1 MLLPSSPP
9 PPHHLNL
16 QKRIRIW
23 ERISDTGGGRV
34 VVVVVVARRGADSAV
49 RVTDSVKL
57 QSNYTHIL
65 YFSALVQYFR
75 Q

>member
-1 MLLPSSPP
+1 MLLPSPP

-23 ERISDTGGGRV
+23 ERSDT

-49 RVTDSVKL
+49 RMTDSVKL

-65 YFSALVQYFR
+65 YFSALVQYL